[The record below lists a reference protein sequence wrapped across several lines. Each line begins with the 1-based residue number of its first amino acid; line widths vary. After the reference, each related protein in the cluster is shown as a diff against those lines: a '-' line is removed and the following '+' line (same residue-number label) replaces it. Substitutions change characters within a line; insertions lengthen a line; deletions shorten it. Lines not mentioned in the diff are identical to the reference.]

1 MKNIVQKCR
10 NRKTPERRN
19 VLEESGGKEMV
30 SKIRKTTSVCK
41 KLLTTIFYIA
51 VEVNAILLLYLVF
64 PNLQTGWGWVI
75 TIVTLIISLSKERYV
90 LFFFF
95 FFVLPPIAPQFMTII
110 FGVMLTYKISEL
122 ITRLCFTE

>member
-1 MKNIVQKCR
+1 MKNIKK
-10 NRKTPERRN
+10 NAIINIISFSYK
-19 VLEESGGKEMV
+19 ESGGKEMG

-64 PNLQTGWGWVI
+64 PNLQTGWGWMI

-90 LFFFF
+90 LFFATLV
-95 FFVLPPIAPQFMTII
+95 VLLSIAPQFMTII

-122 ITRLCFTE
+122 ITRLWLTE

>member
-1 MKNIVQKCR
+1 MKNIKK
-10 NRKTPERRN
+10 NAIINIISFSYK
-19 VLEESGGKEMV
+19 ESGGKEMD

-64 PNLQTGWGWVI
+64 HNLQTGWGWVI

-90 LFFFF
+90 LFFATLV
-95 FFVLPPIAPQFMTII
+95 VLLSIAPQFMTII

-122 ITRLCFTE
+122 ITRLWLTE